1 MRIPFRDT
9 AFRSAAALLLLL
21 ASSCDIFETRTPE
34 KPSQGGSTFVP
45 ATSPDQVL
53 SNLKNAIAER
63 NTQNYLRSFVD
74 SLSSTRAFEFV
85 PTSSA
90 YARYPSIFSR
100 WTLASERAY
109 FDNVTTLVPASIIS
123 SLSLAG
129 AFQILGSDSAQY
141 NADYQ
146 LVMPHGIESIP
157 QSVHGN
163 IQLFLAT
170 DRNKIW
176 SIYRWIDTGSGSDPS
191 WSDLKAR
198 FAN

>member
-1 MRIPFRDT
+1 MRIARKDIVLRA
-9 AFRSAAALLLLL
+9 AFGFLLL
-21 ASSCDIFETRTPE
+21 AASCDLFETRTPE

-53 SNLKNAIAER
+53 LNLKSAIAER

-74 SLSSTRAFEFV
+74 SLSSSRAFEFI

-90 YARYPSIFSR
+90 YARWPSVFSR
-100 WTLASERAY
+100 WNLAAERIY
-109 FDNVTTLVPASIIS
+109 FDNVTTLVPQSAAS

-129 AFQILGSDSAQY
+129 AFQLLGSDSAQY

-146 LVMPHGIESIP
+146 LLLPHGLESIP

-176 SIYRWIDTGSGSDPS
+176 SIYRWIDTGFDADPS